1 VKTDGGAGLV
11 FAKMP
16 VLALLAAA
24 AVLGSCPT
32 GFIESPETGRCYFVP
47 DTYASHRGC
56 VDVCQGIGG
65 GLACIDSKNE
75 SEFVSA
81 NVVRMGINGHSSW
94 IGHYREPYPDWSATC
109 DSVSDFDYF
118 WPGSHRQGRECATIS
133 NYYGWWVGVAC
144 EYRQRCVCQHG
155 VSATS
160 AYLARAALLE
170 SLYGYKSGLTIIVTV
185 VVALFPALVVLTV
198 LALQHAGKRGE
209 RMLQTLVEFK
219 VSTDRNTKRS
229 SSGLQSRYSAAKLA
243 SFSMRVYVSG
253 TLFCVG
259 WGLLFT
265 GVVPYLLSEEGIIA
279 GLGPADSL
287 LCVSTVGGV
296 VAFISLTPKDAK
308 IINTLTVL
316 SCLGHLGLA
325 INFLTTAFG
334 GHHNGLWY
342 YWLVL
347 AVGSIVAFLALVPA
361 SGLRR
366 CKRPYFDWF
375 YSPRWT
381 LLHFWVC
388 WRTWLVFMGLGEL
401 IYLIVALST
410 DAGFSS
416 HPMCTSKALYC
427 ASLFV
432 SFCLSAA
439 PVRRRIHATLST
451 RASSRSTAGEE
462 VQKASVLAS
471 MIGHRSA
478 GVAYKLG
485 LKNFVGLPMS
495 ALTLG
500 DFKTNQDTGLY
511 QKTLHC
517 DMGGVDAFISH
528 SWRDEAELK
537 WEKLEAWKAELG
549 KPDPL
554 VWLDKACINQQKIDE
569 SLASL
574 PVFLAGCENLVVLA
588 GKTYTQRLWYPPL
601 RAQTDRPHTR
611 PPCVSH
617 TQLLLTR
624 ITSLCAHRCVMEL
637 FTFVEMGGTDN
648 HIQFF
653 VLGAG
658 DRSRLSSVTTA
669 TSGFQRFNAR
679 DADCFK
685 PEEKSHLL
693 GIIETTFGDVSRFD
707 KTVRGLFAAKT
718 ALRKAAARASAAV
731 ASRASRL
738 SGVVGMGSSAGAKP
752 TELVKPQQEL
762 EA

>member
-1 VKTDGGAGLV
+1 MVVSLV
-11 FAKMP
+11 TLVVA
-16 VLALLAAA
+16 VAAT
-24 AVLGSCPT
+24 CPS
-32 GFIESPETGRCYFVP
+32 GFIESPITGRCYTVP
-47 DTYASHRGC
+47 DDYASHRGC
-56 VDVCQGIGG
+56 ALVCARAGG
-65 GLACIDSKNE
+65 GLACLDSKNE
-75 SEFVSA
+75 SEFISA
-81 NVVRMGINGHSSW
+81 QVVRQGVQGHSSW
-94 IGHYREPYPDWSATC
+94 IGHYRSPYPDWSATC
-109 DSVSDFDYF
+109 DATNHFTRF
-118 WPGSHRQGRECATIS
+118 WPNSHRQGRECATIS
-133 NYYGWWVGVAC
+133 DYHGWWVGVAC
-144 EYRQRCVCQHG
+144 EYTQRCVCQHN
-155 VSATS
+155 VTTTAAYSADIGI
-160 AYLARAALLE
+160 LE
-170 SLYGYKSGLTIIVTV
+170 SLYGYNNGLNITLTAVIALLPTV
-185 VVALFPALVVLTV
+185 LMLIV
-198 LALQHAGKRGE
+198 LALRKLGKRGE
-209 RMLQTLVEFK
+209 QIVVKLAEFRL
-219 VSTDRNTKRS
+219 SEDRGAFRK
-229 SSGLQSRYSAAKLA
+229 SGLQKHYSAAKLA
-243 SFSMRVYVSG
+243 SFSLRLYVSG
-253 TLFCVG
+253 FFFCTG
-259 WGLLFT
+259 WALVFT
-265 GVVPYLLSEEGIIA
+265 GLVPFLLSEDTLLIA
-279 GLGPADSL
+279 GLGTADAL
-287 LCVSTVGGV
+287 LPLSTIGGV
-296 VAFISLTPKDAK
+296 ILALSLTPNDDRL
-308 IINTLTVL
+308 IYSVTVL
-316 SCLGHLGLA
+316 SVLGHLGLA
-325 INFLTTAFG
+325 VNFLTSLLA
-334 GHHNGLWY
+334 NIDLWY
-342 YWLVL
+342 YWVVYVL
-347 AVGSIVAFLALVPA
+347 GSLAAALSMAPA
-361 SGLRR
+361 AGLRKCR
-366 CKRPYFDWF
+366 KPHAEWF

-381 LLHFWVC
+381 LLHLWIC
-388 WRTWLVFMGLGEL
+388 WRAWLLSAAVGEL
-401 IYLIVALST
+401 VYLIAITSIYSGVST
-410 DAGFSS
+410 HSMFR
-416 HPMCTSKALYC
+416 SKVLYC
-427 ASLFV
+427 ASLFI
-432 SFCLSAA
+432 SFAISAA
-439 PVRRRIHATLST
+439 PIRRRTHAILATIS
-451 RASSRSTAGEE
+451 ASRTEAGEE

-471 MIGHRSA
+471 MIGNRSA

-495 ALTLG
+495 ALSLD
-500 DFKTNQDTGLY
+500 DFKTNKDTGLY
-511 QKTLHC
+511 QKTTHC